1 MVKAANSITSQ
12 GRSIL
17 SRLRVTGTGPRRTK
31 AQTLSRDM
39 NFTSPC
45 LPERFTRRQLS
56 ISHSHPSSSV
66 SMDDIYLAA
75 GPSLAASP
83 YTANFIDAL
92 MAPRGR
98 PLSLRRDSAPITS
111 VAKTGVEVR
120 SNDSSMDRVF
130 EEKEEEEGEGER
142 ERGGAGGGRGGL
154 GVEPVLATSYS
165 ANDVSHLREE
175 DGSLQILVPSVTKT
189 STGDGHLKVN
199 GSIPESRS
207 IPYQPSD
214 QKETLL
220 HIPNFLPPMPNTP
233 KLNLDINMS
242 PRGTT
247 SFEFESINLRKVDP
261 GFLHSSTESMHST
274 ASN

>member
-1 MVKAANSITSQ
+1 MYYIMVYTWSLHS
-12 GRSIL
+12 SIL

-45 LPERFTRRQLS
+45 LPERFTRRQVSVAAMGVTLQVNTVVLCFPSLHNFVFSPNLASNFHIFHISLPTFAFSRSEVLQSHSFISLSLCLQLS

-111 VAKTGVEVR
+111 VAKSKPTI
-120 SNDSSMDRVF
+120 
-130 EEKEEEEGEGER
+130 
-142 ERGGAGGGRGGL
+142 
-154 GVEPVLATSYS
+154 
-165 ANDVSHLREE
+165 H
-175 DGSLQILVPSVTKT
+175 
-189 STGDGHLKVN
+189 
-199 GSIPESRS
+199 
-207 IPYQPSD
+207 
-214 QKETLL
+214 
-220 HIPNFLPPMPNTP
+220 
-233 KLNLDINMS
+233 
-242 PRGTT
+242 
-247 SFEFESINLRKVDP
+247 
-261 GFLHSSTESMHST
+261 
-274 ASN
+274 